1 MPAPRLTFPRTMRLN
16 RGRHFMAVYESR
28 ARVNTGPLL
37 VHALPNDLPYS
48 RLGLAISRRIG
59 KAVTRNAIKRRLREA
74 FRLMQ
79 HDWPRGYD
87 VVISVRAHEPMK
99 LASYQ
104 QALAQAMRSLHNIWL
119 SKSTPTPP
127 TRPRTDTPARSREP
141 RKPPRSRGG

>member
-1 MPAPRLTFPRTMRLN
+1 
-16 RGRHFMAVYESR
+16 MAVYESK

-37 VHALPNDLPYS
+37 VHGLPNDLPYP

-79 HDWPRGYD
+79 HDLPRGYD

-99 LASYQ
+99 LAAYQ
-104 QALAQAMRSLHNIWL
+104 QALAQAMRSLHNIWI
-119 SKSTPTPP
+119 SKSTPP
-127 TRPRTDTPARSREP
+127 TRPSTRPPTQSPERTRRTP
-141 RKPPRSRGG
+141 KPPDSRA